1 MIEVRT
7 LRDGAQ
13 DPNEIADALIRY
25 FDGARES
32 LLAAIY
38 DIHLSAEIEAR
49 GRDALRAAAGR
60 GVEIRVVIEQEDA
73 GRDPLPAPPRTEPE
87 ELAAERFP
95 THAVS
100 TRDGLMHH
108 KYVVRD
114 AHTVLT
120 GSMNWTEESWRRQ
133 ENVMV
138 LLESE
143 QLAHAYRLNFE
154 ELWRAETVESTGK
167 VQPRPVDV
175 GGATVRP
182 WFCPGYGDEL
192 AHRIAKH
199 IGKARRRVRIASP
212 VITSGPIL
220 ATLVEVVNERRCDVA
235 GVVDDT
241 QVDQVFHQ
249 WLANGV
255 SAWKV
260 PLLHT
265 VLTRGDFSGKES
277 TRWAPGSVHD
287 YMHAKVVVTDD
298 TSFVGSF
305 NLSRSGE
312 RNAENVVEIR
322 DARDRRPAR
331 GVHRRGA
338 GDLSPGDAARGALNA
353 PVGRS
358 SLDASR
364 SRDDSCDA

>member
-1 MIEVRT
+1 VIAIHT
-7 LRDGAQ
+7 LTDGGQ
-13 DPNEIADALIRY
+13 EPDGVADLLIRT
-25 FDGARES
+25 FDGARGS
-32 LLAAIY
+32 LHAAIY

-49 GRDALRAAAGR
+49 GRDALHAAEAR
-60 GVEIRVVIEQEDA
+60 GVAIRLVIEEEEE
-73 GRDPLPAPPRTEPE
+73 GRDPLPAPPRTEPD

-114 AHTVLT
+114 RRTVLT
-120 GSMNWTEESWRRQ
+120 GSMNWTEDSWRRQ
-133 ENVMV
+133 ENVV
-138 LLESE
+138 VVIESE
-143 QLAHAYRLNFE
+143 QLAYAYELNFE
-154 ELWRAETVESTGK
+154 ELWRAETVETTGK

-182 WFCPGYGDEL
+182 WFCPGHGEEL

-212 VITSGPIL
+212 VLTSGPIL
-220 ATLVEVVNERRCDVA
+220 GTLVEVVNERRCDVA

-249 WLANGV
+249 WLTNGV
-255 SAWKV
+255 SRWKI

-265 VLTRGDFSGKES
+265 VLTGGDFSGKES

-298 TSFVGSF
+298 TAFVGSF

-312 RNAENVVEIR
+312 RNAENVVEI
-322 DARDRRPAR
+322 
-331 GVHRRGA
+331 
-338 GDLSPGDAARGALNA
+338 SDAAVADTLADYVDAVRASYPPA
-353 PVGRS
+353 PPPVER
-358 SLDASR
+358 
-364 SRDDSCDA
+364 

>member
-1 MIEVRT
+1 
-7 LRDGAQ
+7 
-13 DPNEIADALIRY
+13 
-25 FDGARES
+25 
-32 LLAAIY
+32 
-38 DIHLSAEIEAR
+38 
-49 GRDALRAAAGR
+49 
-60 GVEIRVVIEQEDA
+60 
-73 GRDPLPAPPRTEPE
+73 
-87 ELAAERFP
+87 
-95 THAVS
+95 
-100 TRDGLMHH
+100 MHH
-108 KYVVRD
+108 KYVIRD
-114 AHTVLT
+114 GTAVLT

-133 ENVMV
+133 ENVV
-138 LLESE
+138 VVIESE
-143 QLAHAYRLNFE
+143 QLAYAYGLNFA
-154 ELWRAETVESTGK
+154 ELEAAETVETTGD

-182 WFCPGYGDEL
+182 WFCPGHGEEL

-298 TSFVGSF
+298 TAFVGSF

-322 DARDRRPAR
+322 DAAVADRLAAYIDEIRALYPPATP
-331 GVHRRGA
+331 
-338 GDLSPGDAARGALNA
+338 PGEH
-353 PVGRS
+353 
-358 SLDASR
+358 
-364 SRDDSCDA
+364 

>member
-1 MIEVRT
+1 MIEIRT

-13 DPNEIADALIRY
+13 DPNEVAAGLIRT

-38 DIHLSAEIEAR
+38 DIHLSAEIEQR
-49 GRDALRAAAGR
+49 GRDALRAAADR
-60 GVEIRVVIEQEDA
+60 GVEIRLVIEQEEE
-73 GRDPLPAPPRTEPE
+73 GRDPLPAPPRTEPG
-87 ELAAERFP
+87 ELDGEGFP
-95 THAVS
+95 THAVG

-108 KYVVRD
+108 KYVIRD
-114 AHTVLT
+114 GRLVLT

-133 ENVMV
+133 ENVVV
-138 LLESE
+138 LIESE
-143 QLAHAYRLNFE
+143 ALAYAYRLNFE
-154 ELWRAETVESTGK
+154 ELWQAETVETTGK

-182 WFCPGYGDEL
+182 WFCPGHGDEL

-212 VITSGPIL
+212 VLTSGPIL
-220 ATLVEVVNERRCDVA
+220 GTLVEVVNERRCDVA

-255 SAWKV
+255 SRWKI

-265 VLTRGDFSGKES
+265 VLTRAPFSGKES
-277 TRWAPGSVHD
+277 TRWSPVSVHD
-287 YMHAKVVVTDD
+287 YMHAKVVVADD

-322 DARDRRPAR
+322 DAAIADRLAAYVDEVRADYPPAT
-331 GVHRRGA
+331 
-338 GDLSPGDAARGALNA
+338 P
-353 PVGRS
+353 PVER
-358 SLDASR
+358 
-364 SRDDSCDA
+364 